1 MNSAFKSKLPRILFS
16 ESYSISIFAAPIETN
31 AQRSPKLNVALE
43 SFSQSKKQ
51 FVTISRAELQVTR
64 DVDSGDTVVI

>member
-1 MNSAFKSKLPRILFS
+1 MNSTVKSKLPSILFP
-16 ESYSISIFAAPIETN
+16 ESFSISIFAAPIETN
-31 AQRSPKLNVALE
+31 AQRSPKLNLALE

-64 DVDSGDTVVI
+64 DVDSGDSDLV